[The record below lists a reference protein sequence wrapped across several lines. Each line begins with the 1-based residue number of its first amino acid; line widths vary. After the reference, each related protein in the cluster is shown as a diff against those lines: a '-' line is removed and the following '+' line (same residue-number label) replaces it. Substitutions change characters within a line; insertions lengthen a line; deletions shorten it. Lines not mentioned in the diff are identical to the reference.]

1 MTSGKKGNY
10 IMKEKWLKHSI
21 AISIAF
27 SLALGFCRGVF
38 SGDGAGMGIFFGVFF
53 IYPLILTCLNLFF
66 IFGSQNDPVVI
77 RKSKHFEYLT
87 LTLGSV
93 YSIII
98 LPFTNIVFVDWQEAL
113 ANRQL
118 HTPIWSQGAITILS
132 CAAVGIAGYLF
143 LSAVSLR
150 KVPPLLPVLAIGA
163 MYIGMFQC
171 ILWIIQVFQNDLIS
185 FYLCLFPFN
194 LILIG
199 IHTIRR
205 KVEEWN
211 NDESKEIKKFHNP
224 YLERINKKV
233 VDSSKWPGLAFLFMW
248 PLLGALVCFL
258 LLFGQRPDN
267 IIRAWTETSNWNLS
281 TKVSP
286 QNIYY
291 DEHYLC
297 TVAAGGH
304 PKIVKPI
311 RKGMRHGHEVIVNRQ
326 LCIANAFEQVME
338 EYTPVFH
345 RHIRKFYDKYGFPV
359 ARAIRSPYIADVV
372 YILMK
377 PLEVMF
383 LLVLYTV
390 DVNPEN
396 RIAVQYLPL
405 DKDQI
410 QRIKDIN
417 RD

>member
-38 SGDGAGMGIFFGVFF
+38 SGDGAGMGIFIGVFF

-113 ANRQL
+113 VNRQL

-267 IIRAWTETSNWNLS
+267 IIKAWTETSNWNLS

-417 RD
+417 TD

>member
-1 MTSGKKGNY
+1 
-10 IMKEKWLKHSI
+10 MKEKWLKHSI
-21 AISIAF
+21 VISIAF

-267 IIRAWTETSNWNLS
+267 IIKAWTETSNWNLS

-345 RHIRKFYDKYGFPV
+345 RHIRKIYDKYGFPV

-417 RD
+417 TD

>member
-38 SGDGAGMGIFFGVFF
+38 SSDGAGMGIFFGVFF

-87 LTLGSV
+87 LTLGSI

-98 LPFTNIVFVDWQEAL
+98 LPFTNIVFVDWQEVL
-113 ANRQL
+113 ANRQH

-163 MYIGMFQC
+163 MYIGIFQC

-224 YLERINKKV
+224 YLERINQKV
-233 VDSSKWPGLAFLFMW
+233 VDSTNWPGLAFLFMW

-267 IIRAWTETSNWNLS
+267 IIKAWTETSNWNLS

>member
-417 RD
+417 TD

>member
-1 MTSGKKGNY
+1 
-10 IMKEKWLKHSI
+10 MKEKWLKHSI
-21 AISIAF
+21 VISIAF

-38 SGDGAGMGIFFGVFF
+38 SGDGAGMGIFFGVFL

-113 ANRQL
+113 VNRQL

-267 IIRAWTETSNWNLS
+267 IIKAWTETSNWNLS

-396 RIAVQYLPL
+396 RIAVQYFPL

-417 RD
+417 TD

>member
-38 SGDGAGMGIFFGVFF
+38 SGDGAGMGIFIGVFF

-98 LPFTNIVFVDWQEAL
+98 LPFTNIVFVDWQEVL

-258 LLFGQRPDN
+258 PLFGQRPDN
-267 IIRAWTETSNWNLS
+267 IIKAWTETSNWNLS

-417 RD
+417 TD

>member
-1 MTSGKKGNY
+1 
-10 IMKEKWLKHSI
+10 MKEKWLKHSI

>member
-38 SGDGAGMGIFFGVFF
+38 SGEGASVGIFYGVFY

-66 IFGSQNDPVVI
+66 IFGSQDPVVI
-77 RKSKHFEYLT
+77 QKSKHFEYLT
-87 LTLGSV
+87 LTLGSI

-98 LPFTNIVFVDWQEAL
+98 LPFTNIVFVDWQEVL
-113 ANRQL
+113 ANRQH

-267 IIRAWTETSNWNLS
+267 IIKAWTETSNWNLS

>member
-1 MTSGKKGNY
+1 
-10 IMKEKWLKHSI
+10 MKEKWLKHSI
-21 AISIAF
+21 VISIAF

-98 LPFTNIVFVDWQEAL
+98 LPFTNIVFLDWQETL

-118 HTPIWSQGAITILS
+118 HTPIWSQGTITILS

-267 IIRAWTETSNWNLS
+267 IIKAWTETSNWNLS

-345 RHIRKFYDKYGFPV
+345 RHIRKIYDKYGFPV

-396 RIAVQYLPL
+396 RIAVQYFPL

-417 RD
+417 TD

>member
-38 SGDGAGMGIFFGVFF
+38 SSDGAGMGIFFGVFF

-87 LTLGSV
+87 LTLGSI

-163 MYIGMFQC
+163 MYIGIFQC

-205 KVEEWN
+205 KVEEWK

-224 YLERINKKV
+224 YLERINQKV
-233 VDSSKWPGLAFLFMW
+233 VDSTNWPGLAFLFMW

-281 TKVSP
+281 TKISP

>member
-338 EYTPVFH
+338 EYIPVFH
-345 RHIRKFYDKYGFPV
+345 RHIRNIYDKYGFPV

-417 RD
+417 TD

>member
-38 SGDGAGMGIFFGVFF
+38 SSDGAGMGIFFGVFF

-87 LTLGSV
+87 LTLGSI

-163 MYIGMFQC
+163 MYIGIFQC

-281 TKVSP
+281 TKISP

-338 EYTPVFH
+338 EYIPVFH
-345 RHIRKFYDKYGFPV
+345 RHIRNIYDKYGFPI

-417 RD
+417 TD

>member
-87 LTLGSV
+87 LTLGSI

-205 KVEEWN
+205 KVEEWK

-224 YLERINKKV
+224 YLERINQKV
-233 VDSSKWPGLAFLFMW
+233 VDSTNWPGLAFLFMW

-281 TKVSP
+281 TKISP

-338 EYTPVFH
+338 EYIPVFH
-345 RHIRKFYDKYGFPV
+345 RHIRNIYDKYGFPI

-417 RD
+417 TD

>member
-38 SGDGAGMGIFFGVFF
+38 SSDGAGMGIFFGVFF

-87 LTLGSV
+87 LTLGSI

-163 MYIGMFQC
+163 MYIGIFQC

-205 KVEEWN
+205 KVEEWK

-224 YLERINKKV
+224 YLERINQKV
-233 VDSSKWPGLAFLFMW
+233 VDSTNWPGLAFLFMW

-281 TKVSP
+281 TKISP

-338 EYTPVFH
+338 EYIPVFH
-345 RHIRKFYDKYGFPV
+345 RHIRNIYDKYRFPI

-417 RD
+417 TD

>member
-10 IMKEKWLKHSI
+10 IMEEKWLKHSI

-38 SGDGAGMGIFFGVFF
+38 SGDGAGMGIFFGVFL

-113 ANRQL
+113 VNRQL

-267 IIRAWTETSNWNLS
+267 IIKAWTETSNWNLS

-417 RD
+417 TD

>member
-27 SLALGFCRGVF
+27 SLALGFCRGAY

-87 LTLGSV
+87 LTLGSI

-211 NDESKEIKKFHNP
+211 NDESKEIKKFNNP
-224 YLERINKKV
+224 YLERINKKL

-326 LCIANAFEQVME
+326 LCVANAFEQVME

-417 RD
+417 TD

>member
-38 SGDGAGMGIFFGVFF
+38 SSDGAGMGIFFGVFF

-87 LTLGSV
+87 LTLGSI

-163 MYIGMFQC
+163 MYIGIFQC

-205 KVEEWN
+205 KVEEWK

-224 YLERINKKV
+224 YLERINQKV
-233 VDSSKWPGLAFLFMW
+233 VDSTNWPGLAFLFMW

-338 EYTPVFH
+338 EYIPVFH
-345 RHIRKFYDKYGFPV
+345 RHIRNIYDKYGFPI

-417 RD
+417 TD

>member
-1 MTSGKKGNY
+1 
-10 IMKEKWLKHSI
+10 MKEKWLKHSI

-38 SGDGAGMGIFFGVFF
+38 SSDGAGMGIFFGVFF

-267 IIRAWTETSNWNLS
+267 IIKAWTETSNWNLS

-417 RD
+417 TD

>member
-38 SGDGAGMGIFFGVFF
+38 SSDGAGMGIFFGVFF

-87 LTLGSV
+87 LTLGSI

-163 MYIGMFQC
+163 MYIGIFQC

-224 YLERINKKV
+224 YLERINQKV
-233 VDSSKWPGLAFLFMW
+233 VDSTNWPGLAFLFMW

-267 IIRAWTETSNWNLS
+267 IIKAWTETSNWNLS
-281 TKVSP
+281 TKISP

-417 RD
+417 TD

>member
-38 SGDGAGMGIFFGVFF
+38 SGEGASVGIFYGVFY

-66 IFGSQNDPVVI
+66 IFGSQIDPVVI

-224 YLERINKKV
+224 YLEWINQKV
-233 VDSSKWPGLAFLFMW
+233 VDSSNWPGLAFLFMW

-345 RHIRKFYDKYGFPV
+345 RHIRKIYDKYGFPV

-417 RD
+417 TD

>member
-38 SGDGAGMGIFFGVFF
+38 SGDGAGMGIFIGVFF

-98 LPFTNIVFVDWQEAL
+98 LPFTNIVFVDWQEVL

-233 VDSSKWPGLAFLFMW
+233 VDSSKWPGLAFFVYVASFRGIGLFFTS
-248 PLLGALVCFL
+248 V
-258 LLFGQRPDN
+258 
-267 IIRAWTETSNWNLS
+267 RAET
-281 TKVSP
+281 
-286 QNIYY
+286 
-291 DEHYLC
+291 
-297 TVAAGGH
+297 
-304 PKIVKPI
+304 
-311 RKGMRHGHEVIVNRQ
+311 RQ
-326 LCIANAFEQVME
+326 YNQ
-338 EYTPVFH
+338 
-345 RHIRKFYDKYGFPV
+345 
-359 ARAIRSPYIADVV
+359 S
-372 YILMK
+372 
-377 PLEVMF
+377 
-383 LLVLYTV
+383 V
-390 DVNPEN
+390 DGN
-396 RIAVQYLPL
+396 
-405 DKDQI
+405 
-410 QRIKDIN
+410 
-417 RD
+417 

>member
-38 SGDGAGMGIFFGVFF
+38 SSDGAGMGIFFGVFF

-87 LTLGSV
+87 LTLGSI

-163 MYIGMFQC
+163 MYIGIFQC

-205 KVEEWN
+205 KVEEWK

-224 YLERINKKV
+224 YLERINQKV
-233 VDSSKWPGLAFLFMW
+233 VDSTNWPGLAFLFMW

-281 TKVSP
+281 TKISP

-338 EYTPVFH
+338 EYIPVFH
-345 RHIRKFYDKYGFPV
+345 RHIRNIYDKYGFPI

-417 RD
+417 TD

>member
-38 SGDGAGMGIFFGVFF
+38 SGDGAGMGIFFGVFLV
-53 IYPLILTCLNLFF
+53 YPLILTCLNLFF

-113 ANRQL
+113 VNRQL

-224 YLERINKKV
+224 YLEWINQKV
-233 VDSSKWPGLAFLFMW
+233 VDSSNWPGLAFLFMW

-345 RHIRKFYDKYGFPV
+345 RHIRKIYDKYGFPV

-417 RD
+417 TD

>member
-38 SGDGAGMGIFFGVFF
+38 SGDGAGMGIFFGVFLV
-53 IYPLILTCLNLFF
+53 YPLILTCLNLFF

-113 ANRQL
+113 VNRQL

-171 ILWIIQVFQNDLIS
+171 ILWIIQVFQNNLIS

-267 IIRAWTETSNWNLS
+267 IIKAWTETSNWNLS

>member
-38 SGDGAGMGIFFGVFF
+38 SGDGAGMGIFFGVFLV
-53 IYPLILTCLNLFF
+53 YPLILTCLNLFF

-113 ANRQL
+113 VNRQL

-171 ILWIIQVFQNDLIS
+171 ILWIIQVFQNNLIS

-267 IIRAWTETSNWNLS
+267 IIKAWTETSNWNLS

-311 RKGMRHGHEVIVNRQ
+311 RKGMRHGHEVIINRQ

-417 RD
+417 TD

>member
-38 SGDGAGMGIFFGVFF
+38 SSDGAGMGIFFGVFF

-66 IFGSQNDPVVI
+66 IFVSQNDPVVI

-87 LTLGSV
+87 LTLGSI

-163 MYIGMFQC
+163 MYIGIFQC

-205 KVEEWN
+205 KVEEWK

-224 YLERINKKV
+224 YLERINQKV
-233 VDSSKWPGLAFLFMW
+233 VDSTNWPGLAFLFMW

-281 TKVSP
+281 TKISP

-338 EYTPVFH
+338 EYIPVFH
-345 RHIRKFYDKYGFPV
+345 RHIRNIYDKYGFPI

-417 RD
+417 TD

>member
-38 SGDGAGMGIFFGVFF
+38 SSDGAGMGIFFGVFF

-163 MYIGMFQC
+163 MYIGIFQC

-205 KVEEWN
+205 KVEEWK

-224 YLERINKKV
+224 YLERINQKV
-233 VDSSKWPGLAFLFMW
+233 VDSTNWPGLAFLFMW

-281 TKVSP
+281 TKISP

-338 EYTPVFH
+338 EYIPVFH
-345 RHIRKFYDKYGFPV
+345 RHIRNIYDKYGFPI

-417 RD
+417 TD